1 MCVLACVY
9 SVCMCMCVL
18 ARVYSVG
25 IRCQVWV
32 YFSIVLHLSFEIES
46 YQDLPVSP
54 HSPWCWAYRYGLMLL
69 ALVCVLR
76 IHIHVLMLAPQA
88 LCPLSYLPNYWK
100 TVLYLGQIYIYTY
113 THTEEKMSIS
123 KERHWSFPWYFCAAH
138 FCPAS
143 QDPSSFRWSRIC
155 RIRT

>member
-1 MCVLACVY
+1 MCMCVLACVY

-100 TVLYLGQIYIYTY
+100 TVLYLGQIYIYIHTY
-113 THTEEKMSIS
+113 RRENEHFKR
-123 KERHWSFPWYFCAAH
+123 KALVFPLVFLCSPLLS
-138 FCPAS
+138 CL
-143 QDPSSFRWSRIC
+143 SRPFLLQVVQNLQN
-155 RIRT
+155 